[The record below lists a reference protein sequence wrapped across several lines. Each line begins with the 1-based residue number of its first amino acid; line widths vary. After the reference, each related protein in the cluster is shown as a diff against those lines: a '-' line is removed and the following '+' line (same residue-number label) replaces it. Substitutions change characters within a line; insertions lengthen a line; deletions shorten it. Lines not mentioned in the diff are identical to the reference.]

1 MKRFSFRLDTLLD
14 LRKQR
19 EESIKLRL
27 ADKNRAIIEKSREL
41 AGIYE
46 RLKAL
51 QTDEKARRI
60 VDTPVLLLR
69 YGVAF
74 RHKLKG
80 DMLRIGRCI
89 DDLRADAG
97 KIQKELLVATKA
109 RRALEIVRDR
119 QSTAWKKAY
128 RREEQLFI
136 DDVAQQKYIA
146 SR

>member
-14 LRKQR
+14 LRKQH

-27 ADKNRAIIEKSREL
+27 AEKNRAIIERSQEL
-41 AGIYE
+41 AGVYE
-46 RLKAL
+46 QLKAL
-51 QTDEKARRI
+51 QTGEKARRAGN
-60 VDTPVLLLR
+60 TPVLLLR

-74 RHKLKG
+74 RHKLKS
-80 DMLRIGRCI
+80 DILRIGRCI
-89 DDLRADAG
+89 DDLRADAA
-97 KIQKELLVATKA
+97 KIQQELVGARKA

-119 QSTAWKKAY
+119 QSSAWKKAY